1 MIQSSELILN
11 PDGSV
16 YHLNLKPEH
25 IAHNIIFVGDQNRV
39 EKITQFFDSI
49 EFSTQ
54 KREFKTQTGVYKGK
68 RITVMSTGIGPDN
81 IDIVM
86 NELDALVNIDLE
98 TRKPKEALTSLNIIR
113 IGTSGSLHADIP
125 VDSFV
130 MSTFGLGLDNMLR
143 SYLIDEI
150 SNQKIENEFI
160 AHTNWDAKKGRP
172 YIIACSEKL
181 EKIIESSQMHKGIT
195 ATAGGFYG
203 PQGRVLRLN
212 IQDEKLNSKMDN
224 FNTHGTRIT
233 NLEMETAAIYGL
245 GLLLGHQCLSLNAIV
260 ANRASGTFSEDPY
273 KAVDSL
279 IAYTLDKLAK
289 Q

>member
-25 IAHNIIFVGDQNRV
+25 IAHDIIFVGDQNRV
-39 EKITQFFDSI
+39 EKITQFFDKI

-54 KREFKTQTGVYKGK
+54 KREFKTQTGIYKGK

-81 IDIVM
+81 IDIVI

-98 TRKPKEALTSLNIIR
+98 TRQPKEELTSLNIIR
-113 IGTSGSLHADIP
+113 IGTSGSLQEDIP

-130 MSTFGLGLDNMLR
+130 MSKFGLGLDNMLR
-143 SYLIDEI
+143 SYLIDEV
-150 SNQKIENEFI
+150 SNPKIEEAFI
-160 AHTNWDAKKGRP
+160 KHTNWDERKGRP
-172 YIIACSEKL
+172 YVIKCSEKL
-181 EKIIESSQMHKGIT
+181 EQLIESDKIFKGIT

-203 PQGRVLRLN
+203 PQGRVLRLD
-212 IQDEKLNSKMDN
+212 IQDAALNNKMDN
-224 FNTHGTRIT
+224 FKFEETRIT

-245 GLLLGHQCLSLNAIV
+245 SALLGHNALSLNAII
-260 ANRASGTFSEDPY
+260 ANRASGTFSTDPY
-273 KAVDSL
+273 KAVDEL
-279 IAYTLDKLAK
+279 IAYTLNKLSDK
-289 Q
+289 

>member
-25 IAHNIIFVGDQNRV
+25 IAHDIIFVGDQNRV

-68 RITVMSTGIGPDN
+68 RMTVMSTGIGPDN

-98 TRKPKEALTSLNIIR
+98 TRKPKQVLTSLNIIR
-113 IGTSGSLHADIP
+113 IGTSGSLQADIP

-143 SYLIDEI
+143 SYLIEEI

-160 AHTNWDAKKGRP
+160 NHTNWDAKKGRP

-203 PQGRVLRLN
+203 P
-212 IQDEKLNSKMDN
+212 
-224 FNTHGTRIT
+224 
-233 NLEMETAAIYGL
+233 
-245 GLLLGHQCLSLNAIV
+245 
-260 ANRASGTFSEDPY
+260 
-273 KAVDSL
+273 
-279 IAYTLDKLAK
+279 
-289 Q
+289 